1 MNAKTPPQERRVCAA
16 TQCARTVP
24 ASRGARAKTCS
35 KECSIRLRAERMR
48 AYNAASRA
56 RRRAA
61 NAIAHG
67 ESKPAPP
74 ADSLP
79 AASLVIAD

>member
-1 MNAKTPPQERRVCAA
+1 MTQTQERRVCAA

-56 RRRAA
+56 RRRDAK
-61 NAIAHG
+61 AIAHG
-67 ESKPAPP
+67 ENNAAAA

-79 AASLVIAD
+79 AAGVVIGD